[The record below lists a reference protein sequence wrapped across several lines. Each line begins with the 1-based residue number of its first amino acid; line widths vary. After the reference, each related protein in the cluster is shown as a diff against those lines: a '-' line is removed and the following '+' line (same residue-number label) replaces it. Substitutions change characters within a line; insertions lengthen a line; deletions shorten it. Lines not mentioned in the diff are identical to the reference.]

1 MSVRFDE
8 ALAGWLQEV
17 EAALAGE
24 RAATGQVI
32 IVRDLRGRMRLVLER
47 SPERPEALAALQ
59 ARLDEAAGP
68 FAGGPP
74 LVAADL
80 LAPEAVLR
88 SPDLHVVPGCSRVQL
103 LERTVT
109 GADWTR
115 PPLPDAAPSIPRA
128 TLYGIKGG
136 VGRSLALCAWAHY
149 LARQGK
155 KVLCVDLDLESPG
168 ISSTLLP
175 AEASADFG
183 VVDWLVEDAVGNADD
198 TLVRLMAA
206 QSPLAAGTPGSILV
220 VPCGGST
227 EIARSAD
234 GYMAKLAR
242 AYIDLPRSAGSVESF
257 ADRLARMLDA
267 LEAEHRPEVVL
278 LDSRAGLHDIAAVAI
293 TRLAAMSFLFAIGN
307 RQTWDGYRKLLSQ
320 WQHQPQIGGEVR
332 RRLRVVAAQV
342 PETGREAYL
351 RQFELDAY
359 SLFAETLYEE
369 AAAENLGAFNFDKND
384 PDAPH
389 FRLPIYWSR
398 ALQEWNPLSDAVTLE
413 QHEAAFGSF
422 LPVATEQLLAGEP
435 AGLAPFADQEGL
447 P

>member
-1 MSVRFDE
+1 MSVRFDD
-8 ALAGWLQEV
+8 ALRSWLQEV
-17 EAALAGE
+17 EAALNGE
-24 RAATGQVI
+24 LAATGQVI
-32 IVRDLRGRMRLVLER
+32 IVRDLRGRMRLVLEKQ
-47 SPERPEALAALQ
+47 PERSEALAALY
-59 ARLDEAAGP
+59 ARLDATAGP

-74 LVAADL
+74 LVADDL
-80 LAPEAVLR
+80 LAPEAVR
-88 SPDLHVVPGCSRVQL
+88 QSPDLHEVPGCPRVWL

-115 PPLPDAAPSIPRA
+115 PPLPDAAPLIPRA

-175 AEASADFG
+175 ADASADFG

-206 QSPLAAGTPGSILV
+206 QSPLAVGTAGSILV
-220 VPCGGST
+220 VSCGGSIET
-227 EIARSAD
+227 ARPTD

-242 AYIDLPRSAGSVESF
+242 AYVDLPLPAGGVQTF
-257 ADRLARMLDA
+257 ADRLARMVDA
-267 LEAEHRPEVVL
+267 LESEHRPDVVL

-293 TRLAAMSFLFAIGN
+293 TRLGAMAFLFAIGN
-307 RQTWDGYRKLLSQ
+307 RQTWDGYRKLLLQ
-320 WQHQPQIGGEVR
+320 WQHQPRIGAEVR

-369 AAAENLGAFNFDKND
+369 AGAENLGAFNFDKND

-398 ALQEWNPLSDAVTLE
+398 AMQEWNPLSGAVTPD

-422 LPVATEQLLAGEP
+422 LPVATEQLLAGAP
-435 AGLAPFADQEGL
+435 ASPVDGDGL